1 MAKVNVTIVGLGF
14 VGSSIGLAVKASKA
28 NVHVVGHDKEPTVAR
43 KALKKGAVDKT
54 DWNLISACEGADI
67 IVIATPVMAVKE
79 TMEAIAPYIK
89 PGCLVTDTATI
100 KEPVIRWADE
110 ILPDE
115 VNFIGGNPI
124 IEVQGE
130 ARGVDAASAEVLKD
144 ALYCLIPSPKASGSS
159 MELASALVT
168 AMGAKPYFLDAF
180 EHDGLMAGVEHLP
193 LVTAAALVETLSS
206 NPPWREMR
214 KLAGYAFRHTTDLPS
229 LDPVLYRDT
238 CLINAD
244 NIVRW
249 IDEYIARLERL
260 KQHIVEGDEEALYG
274 FFEGAL
280 SERNRWLKDKAQ
292 GTWEEHPEIP
302 KVPGML
308 ETLLGFGRRKAGK

>member
-28 NVHVVGHDKEPTVAR
+28 DVHVVGHDKEPTVAK

-67 IVIATPVMAVKE
+67 VVIATPVMAVKE

-124 IEVQGE
+124 IEAPGD

-168 AMGAKPYFLDAF
+168 AMGARPYFLDAF

-193 LVTAAALVETLSS
+193 LVTAAALMETLSS

-214 KLAGYAFRHTTDLPS
+214 KLAGYAFRHTTDFSS
-229 LDPVLYRDT
+229 LDPLFCRDT

-249 IDEYIARLERL
+249 IDEYIARLEEL
-260 KQHIVEGDEEALYG
+260 KQHIIEKDEEALYG
-274 FFEGAL
+274 FFEEAL
-280 SERNRWLKDKAQ
+280 TERSRWLKDKAQ
-292 GTWEEHPEIP
+292 GTWEERPEIP
-302 KVPGML
+302 QVPGML
-308 ETLLGFGRRKAGK
+308 ETLLGFGRRKR

>member
-28 NVHVVGHDKEPTVAR
+28 DVKVIGHDKEPTVAR
-43 KALKKGAVDKT
+43 KALKKGAVDKA
-54 DWNLISACEGADI
+54 DWNLISACEQADI
-67 IVIATPVMAVKE
+67 IVIATPLMAVKE

-100 KEPVIRWADE
+100 KGPVIRWADE

-124 IEVQGE
+124 IENTTEITG
-130 ARGVDAASAEVLKD
+130 ADAASAEVLKD

-159 MELASALVT
+159 MELATAFVT
-168 AMGAKPYFLDAF
+168 SLGARPYFLDAA

-193 LVTAAALVETLSS
+193 FVMAATLMDTLSHL
-206 NPPWREMR
+206 PPWKEMR
-214 KLAGYAFRHTTDLPS
+214 KLAGYAFRQATDFTS
-229 LDPVLYRDT
+229 EDPALCRDT
-238 CLINAD
+238 CLVNAE
-244 NIVRW
+244 NIIRW
-249 IDEYIARLERL
+249 IDEYIARLEAL
-260 KQHIVEGDEEALYG
+260 KQHILEKDEEALYS

-280 SERNRWLKDKAQ
+280 SERSRWLRDKAQ
-292 GTWEEHPEIP
+292 GTWEESPEVTR
-302 KVPGML
+302 VPGML
-308 ETLLGFGRRKAGK
+308 ETLLGFGRRKR